1 MVCGGRFC
9 TNGYLITSGCDS
21 CMLQEFQVCLCL
33 GTDAAC
39 LPVPDSIPKSC
50 ACLPCCFVYPKVAC
64 CPAAGELFPEME
76 NLHEKKKDAKMC
88 SGTCLGPLY
97 AGNTYFITPYTL
109 CADELSTC
117 LCFAQDCAFPCTDS
131 IPMTCN
137 ILPCCFVYPKV
148 ACCPKLGDGGQRW
161 PGRRQDGTSGAA
173 RSTRPLRGVLL
184 PAPLLPGDDEGQP
197 VRHPPG
203 AS

>member
-1 MVCGGRFC
+1 MVIMEKKKDFMVCGGRFC

-117 LCFAQDCAFPCTDS
+117 LCFGNDCAFPCTDS

-137 ILPCCFVYPKV
+137 ILPCCFVIPKV
-148 ACCPKLGDGGQRW
+148 ACCPKLGDLMEGSGKEFGA
-161 PGRRQDGTSGAA
+161 PEDVVTDAELDDGLDTVEIEAIE
-173 RSTRPLRGVLL
+173 RK
-184 PAPLLPGDDEGQP
+184 
-197 VRHPPG
+197 
-203 AS
+203 

>member
-1 MVCGGRFC
+1 MVIMEKKKDFMVCGGRFC

-50 ACLPCCFVYPKVAC
+50 ACLPCCFIYPKVAC
-64 CPAAGELFPEME
+64 CPVAGELFPEME

-88 SGTCLGPLY
+88 GGTCLGPLY

-148 ACCPKLGDGGQRW
+148 ACCPKLGDLMEGSGKEFGA
-161 PGRRQDGTSGAA
+161 PEDVVTDAELDDGLDTVEIEAIE
-173 RSTRPLRGVLL
+173 RK
-184 PAPLLPGDDEGQP
+184 
-197 VRHPPG
+197 
-203 AS
+203 